1 MSISNDIIRDIQKE
15 LDSKINQREVILD
28 QLQILD
34 ILIDNYDG
42 IIENIDRAVLALT
55 KPINDVANEVKAAY
69 DARISAGCRSNL
81 AWVEIG
87 RSTGYYYSSGN
98 RTEITI
104 ITYQVQDNPETASFK
119 PYDGIK
125 FYQKPSNRDYGSV
138 VVAEFT
144 GNVSQ
149 GSTIISVDTSD
160 QIFSNVLSK
169 IETGDTITDSISS
182 PQIFTLGSLPEV
194 VGTGTTNSVGII
206 TTIVGGIFT
215 SGAGTTFFHFGAGS
229 LADVTEGMLLIH
241 PGVFSGGEVVPVLED
256 NTTIVGFGT
265 GDYPIEHFDE
275 VGILTTSFISC
286 NTITIDN
293 PALQD
298 LEEGTFTV
306 GIVTT
311 FPALFITTTSNQTTI
326 GASFFAIRTADR
338 DNIDAGFDFTSSPNS
353 PVKIGSIGPG
363 NLGVGSSAYYDFSGE
378 PSETQS
384 WKPESARDEVR
395 QVNNNSIIIVEEIK
409 EPKVGAG
416 QASYNIGTLQW
427 PVTSIFTFFGLG
439 GLGELSNS
447 YAPLGTIVRTSFGS
461 MTASYVSSPP
471 GGFPG
476 NCAALDTAISQAEA
490 KYSSIVPQNRPSAR
504 RIAGQTI
511 SLRTVRDG
519 KERIAYSLLQAASSL
534 RADIQNLREILKEL
548 DGIDFSTYET

>member
-1 MSISNDIIRDIQKE
+1 MSASKDIIRDIQKE

-34 ILIDNYDG
+34 VVIDNYDG
-42 IIENIDRAVLALT
+42 IIENIDREVLALT

-87 RSTGYYYSSGN
+87 RSTAYYYFNGN

-149 GSTIISVDTSD
+149 GSTIISVNIPEQSV
-160 QIFSNVLSK
+160 INVLSN
-169 IETGDTITDSISS
+169 IQTGDTITDNLTS
-182 PQIFTLGSLPEV
+182 PQIFNLGSLPEV

-229 LADVTEGMLLIH
+229 LADVEEGMLLIH

-265 GDYPIEHFDE
+265 GDYPIEYFDD

-378 PSETQS
+378 PAETQS
-384 WKPESARDEVR
+384 WRPESARDEIR
-395 QVNNNSIIIVEEIK
+395 GGKNNKNILVAEIK

-416 QASYNIGTLQW
+416 QAPYNIGTLQW
-427 PVTSIFTFFGLG
+427 PTTSVFEFGGLG
-439 GLGELSNS
+439 GVFNS

-476 NCAALDTAISQAEA
+476 NCAELDATIAQAEA
-490 KYSSIVPQNRPSAR
+490 NYSTIVSQNRPSAQ
-504 RIAGQTI
+504 RISRQTI

-534 RADIQNLREILKEL
+534 RADIKNLREILKEL
-548 DGIDFSTYET
+548 DDIDFSTYET

>member
-1 MSISNDIIRDIQKE
+1 MSASKDIIRDLQKE
-15 LDSKINQREVILD
+15 LNSKINQREVILD

-34 ILIDNYDG
+34 VLIDNYDG
-42 IIENIDRAVLALT
+42 IIENIDREVLSLT

-69 DARISAGCRSNL
+69 DARISSGCRSKL
-81 AWVEIG
+81 KWVELS
-87 RSTGYYYSSGN
+87 RYSA
-98 RTEITI
+98 ITAGSLALKTV

-149 GSTIISVDTSD
+149 GSTIISVNIPEQS
-160 QIFSNVLSK
+160 IINVLSN
-169 IETGDTITDSISS
+169 IQTGDTITDNLTS
-182 PQIFTLGSLPEV
+182 PQIFNLGSLPEV

-215 SGAGTTFFHFGAGS
+215 SGTGTTFFHFGAGS
-229 LADVTEGMLLIH
+229 LADVEEGMLLIP
-241 PGVFSGGEVVPVLED
+241 PGVFTGEEVEPVLED

-265 GDYPIEHFDE
+265 GDYPIEYFDD

-298 LEEGTFTV
+298 LEEGVFTV

-384 WKPESARDEVR
+384 WKPESARDEIR
-395 QVNNNSIIIVEEIK
+395 GGNNNNTIIIEEIK

-416 QASYNIGTLQW
+416 QAPYNIGTLQW
-427 PVTSIFTFFGLG
+427 PIKSVSTLDGLV
-439 GLGELSNS
+439 NS
-447 YAPLGTIVRTSFGS
+447 YASLGTIVRASTGS
-461 MTASYVSSPP
+461 LSARYASSPP

-476 NCAALDTAISQAEA
+476 NCGSRDAAVSQAEA
-490 KYSSIVPQNRPSAR
+490 NYSAIVSQNRPSAQR
-504 RIAGQTI
+504 TAGQTI
-511 SLRTVRDG
+511 SLRKVRDG

-534 RADIQNLREILKEL
+534 MADIKNLREILKEL
-548 DGIDFSTYET
+548 DDIDFSTYET

>member
-1 MSISNDIIRDIQKE
+1 MSASKDIIRDLQKE
-15 LDSKINQREVILD
+15 LNSKINQREVILD
-28 QLQILD
+28 QLQIID

-42 IIENIDRAVLALT
+42 IVENIDREVLSLT

-81 AWVEIG
+81 KWVELS
-87 RSTGYYYSSGN
+87 RYSAFVPSGGGGVG
-98 RTEITI
+98 TFQTV
-104 ITYQVQDNPETASFK
+104 ITYQVQENLETASFK

-149 GSTIISVDTSD
+149 GSTIISVNIPEQSV
-160 QIFSNVLSK
+160 INVLSN
-169 IETGDTITDSISS
+169 IQTGDTITDSLTS
-182 PQIFTLGSLPEV
+182 PQIFSLGFLPEV

-215 SGAGTTFFHFGAGS
+215 SGTGTTFFHFGAGS
-229 LADVTEGMLLIH
+229 LADVEEGMLLIP
-241 PGVFSGGEVVPVLED
+241 PGVFSGEELEPVLED

-265 GDYPIEHFDE
+265 GDYPIEYFDD

-298 LEEGTFTV
+298 LEEGVFTV

-326 GASFFAIRTADR
+326 GASFFVIRTADR

-378 PSETQS
+378 PAETQS
-384 WKPESARDEVR
+384 WRPESARDEIR
-395 QVNNNSIIIVEEIK
+395 GGKNNKNILVAEIK

-416 QASYNIGTLQW
+416 QAPYNIGTLQW
-427 PVTSIFTFFGLG
+427 PTKSVSELDGLV
-439 GLGELSNS
+439 NS
-447 YAPLGTIVRTSFGS
+447 YAPLGTIVRTSTGS
-461 MTASYVSSPP
+461 LSARYASSPP

-476 NCAALDTAISQAEA
+476 NCAALDAAIAQAEA
-490 KYSSIVPQNRPSAR
+490 NYSTIVPQTRPSAQ
-504 RIAGQTI
+504 RISSQTI

-534 RADIQNLREILKEL
+534 RADIQNLREILTEL

>member
-1 MSISNDIIRDIQKE
+1 MSASKDIIRDLQKE
-15 LDSKINQREVILD
+15 LNSKINQREVILD
-28 QLQILD
+28 QLQIID

-42 IIENIDRAVLALT
+42 IVENIDREVLSLT

-81 AWVEIG
+81 KWVELS
-87 RSTGYYYSSGN
+87 RYSAFVPSGGGGVG
-98 RTEITI
+98 TFQTV
-104 ITYQVQDNPETASFK
+104 ITYQVQENLETASFK

-149 GSTIISVDTSD
+149 GSTIISVNIPEQSV
-160 QIFSNVLSK
+160 INVLSN
-169 IETGDTITDSISS
+169 IQTGDTITDSLTS
-182 PQIFTLGSLPEV
+182 PQIFSLGFLPEV

-215 SGAGTTFFHFGAGS
+215 SGTGTTFFHFGAGS
-229 LADVTEGMLLIH
+229 LADVEEGMLLIP
-241 PGVFSGGEVVPVLED
+241 PGVFSGEELEPVLED

-265 GDYPIEHFDE
+265 GDYPIEYFDD

-298 LEEGTFTV
+298 LEEGVFTV

-326 GASFFAIRTADR
+326 GASFFVIRTADR

-378 PSETQS
+378 PAETQS
-384 WKPESARDEVR
+384 WRPESARDEIR
-395 QVNNNSIIIVEEIK
+395 GGKNNKNILVAEIK

-416 QASYNIGTLQW
+416 QAPYNIGTLQW
-427 PVTSIFTFFGLG
+427 PIKSVSTLDGLV
-439 GLGELSNS
+439 NS
-447 YAPLGTIVRTSFGS
+447 YASLGTIVRASTGS
-461 MTASYVSSPP
+461 LSARYASSPP

-476 NCAALDTAISQAEA
+476 NCAALDAAIAQAEA
-490 KYSSIVPQNRPSAR
+490 NYSTIVPQTRPSAQ
-504 RIAGQTI
+504 RISSQTI

-534 RADIQNLREILKEL
+534 RADIKNLREILKEL
-548 DGIDFSTYET
+548 DDIDFSTYET

>member
-1 MSISNDIIRDIQKE
+1 MSASKDIIRDIQKE
-15 LDSKINQREVILD
+15 LNSKINQREVILD

-34 ILIDNYDG
+34 VLIDNYDG
-42 IIENIDRAVLALT
+42 IIENIDREVLSLT

-81 AWVEIG
+81 KWVELS
-87 RSTGYYYSSGN
+87 RYSAFVPSGGGGVG
-98 RTEITI
+98 TFQTV
-104 ITYQVQDNPETASFK
+104 ITYQVQENPETVSFK

-149 GSTIISVDTSD
+149 GSTIISVNIPEQSV
-160 QIFSNVLSK
+160 INVLSN
-169 IETGDTITDSISS
+169 IQTGDTITDNLTS
-182 PQIFTLGSLPEV
+182 PQIFNLGSLPEV

-229 LADVTEGMLLIH
+229 LADVEEGMLLIH

-265 GDYPIEHFDE
+265 GDYPIEYFDD

-378 PSETQS
+378 PAETQS
-384 WKPESARDEVR
+384 WRPESARDEIR
-395 QVNNNSIIIVEEIK
+395 GGKNNKNILVAEIK

-416 QASYNIGTLQW
+416 QAPYNIGTLQW
-427 PVTSIFTFFGLG
+427 PTTSVFEFGGLG
-439 GLGELSNS
+439 GVFNS

-476 NCAALDTAISQAEA
+476 NCAELDATIAQAEA
-490 KYSSIVPQNRPSAR
+490 NYSTIVSQNRPSAQ
-504 RIAGQTI
+504 RISRQTI

-534 RADIQNLREILKEL
+534 RADIKNLREILKEL
-548 DGIDFSTYET
+548 DDIDFSTYET

>member
-1 MSISNDIIRDIQKE
+1 MSASKDIIRDLQKE
-15 LDSKINQREVILD
+15 LNSKINQREVILD
-28 QLQILD
+28 QLQIID

-42 IIENIDRAVLALT
+42 IVENIDREVLSLT

-81 AWVEIG
+81 KWVELS
-87 RSTGYYYSSGN
+87 RYSAFVPSGGGGVG
-98 RTEITI
+98 TFQTV
-104 ITYQVQDNPETASFK
+104 ITYQVQENLETASFK

-149 GSTIISVDTSD
+149 GSTIISVNIPEQSV
-160 QIFSNVLSK
+160 INVLSN
-169 IETGDTITDSISS
+169 IQTGDTITDNLTS
-182 PQIFTLGSLPEV
+182 PQIFNLGSLPEV

-215 SGAGTTFFHFGAGS
+215 SGTGTTFFHFGAGS
-229 LADVTEGMLLIH
+229 LADVEEGMLLIP
-241 PGVFSGGEVVPVLED
+241 PGVFSGEELEPVLED

-265 GDYPIEHFDE
+265 GDYPIEYFDD

-298 LEEGTFTV
+298 LEEGVFTV

-326 GASFFAIRTADR
+326 GASFFVIRTADR

-378 PSETQS
+378 PAETQS
-384 WKPESARDEVR
+384 WRPESARDEIR
-395 QVNNNSIIIVEEIK
+395 GGKNNKNILVAEIK

-416 QASYNIGTLQW
+416 QAPYNIGTLQW
-427 PVTSIFTFFGLG
+427 PIKSVSTLDGLV
-439 GLGELSNS
+439 NS
-447 YAPLGTIVRTSFGS
+447 YASLGTIVRASTGS
-461 MTASYVSSPP
+461 LSARYASSPP

-476 NCAALDTAISQAEA
+476 NCAALDAAIAQAEA
-490 KYSSIVPQNRPSAR
+490 NYSTIVPQTRPSAQ
-504 RIAGQTI
+504 RISSQTI

-534 RADIQNLREILKEL
+534 RADIQNLREILTEL

>member
-1 MSISNDIIRDIQKE
+1 MSASKDIIRDLQKE
-15 LDSKINQREVILD
+15 LNSKINQREVILD
-28 QLQILD
+28 QLQIID

-42 IIENIDRAVLALT
+42 IVENIDREVLSLT

-81 AWVEIG
+81 KWVELS
-87 RSTGYYYSSGN
+87 RYSAFVPSGGGGVG
-98 RTEITI
+98 TFQTV
-104 ITYQVQDNPETASFK
+104 ITYQVQENLETASFK

-149 GSTIISVDTSD
+149 GSTIISVNIPEQSV
-160 QIFSNVLSK
+160 INVLSN
-169 IETGDTITDSISS
+169 IQTGDTITDSLTS
-182 PQIFTLGSLPEV
+182 PQIFSLGFLPEV

-215 SGAGTTFFHFGAGS
+215 SGTGTTFFHFGAGS
-229 LADVTEGMLLIH
+229 LADVEEGMLLIP
-241 PGVFSGGEVVPVLED
+241 PGVFSGEELEPVLED

-265 GDYPIEHFDE
+265 GDYPIEYFDD

-298 LEEGTFTV
+298 LEEGVFTV

-326 GASFFAIRTADR
+326 GASFFVIRTADR

-378 PSETQS
+378 PAETQS
-384 WKPESARDEVR
+384 WRPESARDEIR
-395 QVNNNSIIIVEEIK
+395 GGKNNKNILVAEIK

-416 QASYNIGTLQW
+416 QAPYNIGTLQW
-427 PVTSIFTFFGLG
+427 PIKSVSTLDGLV
-439 GLGELSNS
+439 NS
-447 YAPLGTIVRTSFGS
+447 YASLGTIVRASTGS
-461 MTASYVSSPP
+461 LSARYASSPP

-476 NCAALDTAISQAEA
+476 NCAALDAAIAQAEA
-490 KYSSIVPQNRPSAR
+490 NYSTIVPQTRPSAQ
-504 RIAGQTI
+504 RISSQTI

-534 RADIQNLREILKEL
+534 RADIQNLREILTEL

>member
-1 MSISNDIIRDIQKE
+1 MSASKDIIRDLQKE
-15 LDSKINQREVILD
+15 LNSKINQREVILD
-28 QLQILD
+28 QLQIID

-42 IIENIDRAVLALT
+42 IVENIDREVLSLT

-81 AWVEIG
+81 KWVELS
-87 RSTGYYYSSGN
+87 RYSAFVPSGGGGVG
-98 RTEITI
+98 TFQTV
-104 ITYQVQDNPETASFK
+104 ITYQVQENLETASFK

-144 GNVSQ
+144 GSVSQ
-149 GSTIISVDTSD
+149 GSTIISVNIPEQSV
-160 QIFSNVLSK
+160 INVLSN
-169 IETGDTITDSISS
+169 IQTGDTITDSLTS
-182 PQIFTLGSLPEV
+182 PQIFSLGFLPEV
-194 VGTGTTNSVGII
+194 VGIGTTNSVGII

-215 SGAGTTFFHFGAGS
+215 SGTGTTFFHFGAGS
-229 LADVTEGMLLIH
+229 LADVEEGMLLIP
-241 PGVFSGGEVVPVLED
+241 PGVFSGEELEPVLED

-265 GDYPIEHFDE
+265 GDYPIEYFDD

-298 LEEGTFTV
+298 LEEGVFTV

-326 GASFFAIRTADR
+326 GASFFVIRTADR

-378 PSETQS
+378 PAETQS
-384 WKPESARDEVR
+384 WRPESARDEIR
-395 QVNNNSIIIVEEIK
+395 GGKNNKNILVAEIK

-416 QASYNIGTLQW
+416 QAPYNIGTLQW
-427 PVTSIFTFFGLG
+427 PIKSVSTLDGLV
-439 GLGELSNS
+439 NS
-447 YAPLGTIVRTSFGS
+447 YASLGTIVRASTGS
-461 MTASYVSSPP
+461 LSARYASSPP

-476 NCAALDTAISQAEA
+476 NCAALDAAIAQAEA
-490 KYSSIVPQNRPSAR
+490 NYSTIVPQTRPSAQ
-504 RIAGQTI
+504 RISSQTI

-534 RADIQNLREILKEL
+534 RADIQNLREILTEL

>member
-1 MSISNDIIRDIQKE
+1 MSASKDIIRDIQKE
-15 LDSKINQREVILD
+15 LDSKINQREVLLD
-28 QLQILD
+28 QLQIID
-34 ILIDNYDG
+34 VLIDNYDG
-42 IIENIDRAVLALT
+42 IIENIDREVLALT

-87 RSTGYYYSSGN
+87 RSTAYYYFTGN
-98 RTEITI
+98 RTEIDI
-104 ITYQVQDNPETASFK
+104 ITYQVQENPETAAFK

-149 GSTIISVDTSD
+149 GSTIISVNIPEQSTTN
-160 QIFSNVLSK
+160 ILSN
-169 IETGDTITDSISS
+169 IQTGDTITDSLTS
-182 PQIFTLGSLPEV
+182 PQIFNLGSLPEV
-194 VGTGTTNSVGII
+194 VGIGTTNSVGII

-215 SGAGTTFFHFGAGS
+215 SGTGTTFFHFGAGS
-229 LADVTEGMLLIH
+229 LADVEEGMILIP
-241 PGVFSGGEVVPVLED
+241 PGIFTGEELEPVLED

-265 GDYPIEHFDE
+265 GDYPIEYFDD

-298 LEEGTFTV
+298 LEEGVFTV

-311 FPALFITTTSNQTTI
+311 FPALFITTTSNQTAI
-326 GASFFAIRTADR
+326 GASFFVIRTADR

-353 PVKIGSIGPG
+353 PVKIGTIGLG
-363 NLGVGSSAYYDFSGE
+363 NLGVGSSVYYDFSGE
-378 PSETQS
+378 PPETQS
-384 WKPESARDEVR
+384 WRPESARDEIR
-395 QVNNNSIIIVEEIK
+395 GGKNNKNILVEEIK

-416 QASYNIGTLQW
+416 QAPYNIGTLQW
-427 PVTSIFTFFGLG
+427 PTTSIFVFGGPGDFF
-439 GLGELSNS
+439 NS
-447 YAPLGTIVRTSFGS
+447 YAPLGTKVRTSFGS
-461 MTASYVSSPP
+461 LTAGYASSPP

-476 NCAALDTAISQAEA
+476 NCTALDEAIANAEA
-490 KYSSIVPQNRPSAR
+490 KYSSIVPQNRPSAQ

>member
-1 MSISNDIIRDIQKE
+1 MSISKDIIRDLQKE
-15 LDSKINQREVILD
+15 LASKINQRETILD

-34 ILIDNYDG
+34 VLIDTYDG
-42 IIENIDRAVLALT
+42 VIENIDREVLSLT
-55 KPINDVANEVKAAY
+55 KPINDTANEVKAAY

-81 AWVEIG
+81 AWVELSRYSAFNEIG
-87 RSTGYYYSSGN
+87 FETV
-98 RTEITI
+98 
-104 ITYQVQDNPETASFK
+104 ITYQVQENLETASFK

-149 GSTIISVDTSD
+149 GSTIISVNIPEQSTTN
-160 QIFSNVLSK
+160 ILSN
-169 IETGDTITDSISS
+169 IQTGDTITDSLTS
-182 PQIFTLGSLPEV
+182 PQIFSLGFLPEV

-215 SGAGTTFFHFGAGS
+215 SGTGTTFFHFGAGS
-229 LADVTEGMLLIH
+229 LADVEEGMVLI
-241 PGVFSGGEVVPVLED
+241 PPEIFSGGELEPVLED
-256 NTTIVGFGT
+256 NTRIVGFGT
-265 GDYPIEHFDE
+265 GDYPIEYFDD

-286 NTITIDN
+286 NTITIDT

-298 LEEGTFTV
+298 LEEGVFTV

-326 GASFFAIRTADR
+326 GASFFVIRTADR

-384 WKPESARDEVR
+384 WKPESARDEIR
-395 QVNNNSIIIVEEIK
+395 GGKNNKNILVEEIK

-416 QASYNIGTLQW
+416 QAPYNIGTLQW
-427 PVTSIFTFFGLG
+427 PTTSTFSEFGDFF
-439 GLGELSNS
+439 NS
-447 YAPLGTIVRTSFGS
+447 YASLGKIVRTSVGS
-461 MTASYVSSPP
+461 LTAGYASSPP

-476 NCAALDTAISQAEA
+476 NCAALDTTIAQAEA
-490 KYSSIVPQNRPSAR
+490 KYSSIVPQNRPSAQ
-504 RIAGQTI
+504 RIARQTI

-519 KERIAYSLLQAASSL
+519 KERIAYSLLQASSSL
-534 RADIQNLREILKEL
+534 RADIKNLRDILTEL

>member
-1 MSISNDIIRDIQKE
+1 MSASKDIIRDIQKE

-34 ILIDNYDG
+34 VLIDNYDG
-42 IIENIDRAVLALT
+42 IIENIDREVLSLT

-81 AWVEIG
+81 KWVELS
-87 RSTGYYYSSGN
+87 RYSAFVPSGGGGVV
-98 RTEITI
+98 TFQTV
-104 ITYQVQDNPETASFK
+104 ITYQVQENPETVSFK

-149 GSTIISVDTSD
+149 GSTIISVNIPEQSV
-160 QIFSNVLSK
+160 INVLSN
-169 IETGDTITDSISS
+169 IQTGDTITDNLTS
-182 PQIFTLGSLPEV
+182 PQIFNLGSLPEV

-229 LADVTEGMLLIH
+229 LADVEEGMLLIH

-265 GDYPIEHFDE
+265 GDYPIEYFDD

-378 PSETQS
+378 PAETQS
-384 WKPESARDEVR
+384 WRPESARDEIR
-395 QVNNNSIIIVEEIK
+395 GGKNNKNILVAEIK

-416 QASYNIGTLQW
+416 QAPYNIGTLQW
-427 PVTSIFTFFGLG
+427 PTTSVFEFGGLG
-439 GLGELSNS
+439 GVFNS

-476 NCAALDTAISQAEA
+476 NCAELDATIAQAEA
-490 KYSSIVPQNRPSAR
+490 NYSTIVSQNRPSAQ
-504 RIAGQTI
+504 RISRQTI

-534 RADIQNLREILKEL
+534 RADIKNLREILKEL
-548 DGIDFSTYET
+548 DDIDFSTYET

>member
-1 MSISNDIIRDIQKE
+1 MSASKDIIRDLQKE
-15 LDSKINQREVILD
+15 LNSKINQREVILD

-34 ILIDNYDG
+34 VLIDNYDG
-42 IIENIDRAVLALT
+42 IIENIDREVLSLT

-81 AWVEIG
+81 KWVELS
-87 RSTGYYYSSGN
+87 RYSAFVPSGGGGVG
-98 RTEITI
+98 TFQTV
-104 ITYQVQDNPETASFK
+104 ITYQVQENLETASFK

-144 GNVSQ
+144 GSVSQ
-149 GSTIISVDTSD
+149 GSTIISVNIPEEST
-160 QIFSNVLSK
+160 INILSN
-169 IETGDTITDSISS
+169 IQTGDTITDSLTS
-182 PQIFTLGSLPEV
+182 PQIFSLGFLPEV
-194 VGTGTTNSVGII
+194 VGIGTTNSVGII

-215 SGAGTTFFHFGAGS
+215 SGTGTTFFHFGAGS
-229 LADVTEGMLLIH
+229 LADVEEGMLLIP
-241 PGVFSGGEVVPVLED
+241 PGVFSGEELEPVLED

-265 GDYPIEHFDE
+265 GDYPIEYFDD

-298 LEEGTFTV
+298 LEEGVFTV

-326 GASFFAIRTADR
+326 GASFFVIRTADR

-378 PSETQS
+378 PAETQS
-384 WKPESARDEVR
+384 WRPESARDEIR
-395 QVNNNSIIIVEEIK
+395 GGKNNKNILVAEIK

-416 QASYNIGTLQW
+416 QAPYNIGTLQW
-427 PVTSIFTFFGLG
+427 PIKSVFTLDGLV
-439 GLGELSNS
+439 NS
-447 YAPLGTIVRTSFGS
+447 YASLGTIVRTSFGS

-476 NCAALDTAISQAEA
+476 NCAALDAAISQAES
-490 KYSSIVPQNRPSAR
+490 KYSSIVSTNRPSAR

-534 RADIQNLREILKEL
+534 RADIQNLREILTEL
-548 DGIDFSTYET
+548 DDIDFSLYET